1 MRNKCNWTKGRYT
14 YRLKRGKTETIKGKK
29 HTWVDGFVYSHKDKK
44 TVQIGSLRFA
54 GAKLV
59 LGRRLAGF
67 IEIYGSRI
75 PLASI
80 PKITVTF
87 EAWRI
92 NGKATPPQSAL
103 AYYPRNVPQYADSKA
118 EGKQV
123 IGTIGKNV
131 DRTKAT
137 RTSRQS
143 RIWVQRLY

>member
-1 MRNKCNWTKGRYT
+1 MA
-14 YRLKRGKTETIKGKK
+14 KK

-44 TVQIGSLRFA
+44 TVKIGSLRFA

-67 IEIYGSRI
+67 IEIYGPRI
-75 PLASI
+75 PLEKI
-80 PKITVTF
+80 PQITVTF

-103 AYYPRNVPQYADSKA
+103 AYYPRNVPQYAGSKV

-123 IGTIGKNV
+123 IGTIGKKRRPQPSKRNHQ
-131 DRTKAT
+131 T
-137 RTSRQS
+137 REQLGAKT
-143 RIWVQRLY
+143 LLKK

>member
-1 MRNKCNWTKGRYT
+1 M
-14 YRLKRGKTETIKGKK
+14 
-29 HTWVDGFVYSHKDKK
+29 DAFVYSHKEKK
-44 TVQIGSLRFA
+44 TVQIGSLRFD

-67 IEIYGSRI
+67 IEIYGPRI
-75 PLASI
+75 PLTSI

-103 AYYPRNVPQYADSKA
+103 AYYPRNVPQYVNSKV
-118 EGKQV
+118 EKKQIIATV
-123 IGTIGKNV
+123 GKNA

-137 RTSRQS
+137 RISKQPRS
-143 RIWVQRLY
+143 WVQRLY